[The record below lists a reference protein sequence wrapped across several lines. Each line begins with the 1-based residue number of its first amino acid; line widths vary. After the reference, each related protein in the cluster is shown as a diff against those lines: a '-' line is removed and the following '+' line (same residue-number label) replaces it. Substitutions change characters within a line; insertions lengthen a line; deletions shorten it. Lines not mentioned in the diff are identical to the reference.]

1 MKKYVLAIDQGTT
14 TTRAIIFDKE
24 SNIMGKA
31 QMEFSQI
38 CPKSGWVEHNPDE
51 IWETTYEV
59 IRESLF
65 KSGLSLR
72 DIAAIGITN
81 QRETTILWDKK
92 TGEPVYNAICW
103 QSRQSQDICEKLI
116 ADGYEDLIHKKTG
129 LIINP
134 YFSASKIKWI
144 FENVEGVYERAKNG
158 EILFGTVDSYLV
170 WKLTNGKLHITDP
183 SNASRTM
190 LFNINTLNWDK
201 ELLEIFGI
209 PECIL
214 PTIVSNSEN
223 YGIATKLWEIDESTD
238 VPICSIIGDQQASL
252 FGQCCFDVGSVKNT
266 YGTGCFMLMNTK
278 NKAVFSSNGLLT
290 TVAWKI
296 GDNCEYALEGSVFVA
311 GSAIQWL
318 RDGMRMFAKSSDC
331 EEYAKRVLTSDGV
344 YVVPAFVGLGTPYWD
359 NDARGAVFGLTRAT
373 KKEHFITATIESIA
387 YESKDLME
395 VMKKEARIKIKS
407 LAVDGGASANNYLM
421 QFQADI
427 LDLKVLRPKCLE
439 TTALGAAYLAGLA
452 VKVWKD
458 KDEIM
463 KNHMIEKIFL
473 NRMSDEEREKKY
485 KGWLK
490 AVEATRVFK

>member
-144 FENVEGVYERAKNG
+144 FE
-158 EILFGTVDSYLV
+158 
-170 WKLTNGKLHITDP
+170 
-183 SNASRTM
+183 M
-190 LFNINTLNWDK
+190 LKAYMK
-201 ELLEIFGI
+201 E
-209 PECIL
+209 P
-214 PTIVSNSEN
+214 
-223 YGIATKLWEIDESTD
+223 KM
-238 VPICSIIGDQQASL
+238 
-252 FGQCCFDVGSVKNT
+252 VK
-266 YGTGCFMLMNTK
+266 Y
-278 NKAVFSSNGLLT
+278 
-290 TVAWKI
+290 
-296 GDNCEYALEGSVFVA
+296 
-311 GSAIQWL
+311 
-318 RDGMRMFAKSSDC
+318 
-331 EEYAKRVLTSDGV
+331 
-344 YVVPAFVGLGTPYWD
+344 
-359 NDARGAVFGLTRAT
+359 
-373 KKEHFITATIESIA
+373 
-387 YESKDLME
+387 
-395 VMKKEARIKIKS
+395 
-407 LAVDGGASANNYLM
+407 
-421 QFQADI
+421 
-427 LDLKVLRPKCLE
+427 
-439 TTALGAAYLAGLA
+439 YLALLI
-452 VKVWKD
+452 V
-458 KDEIM
+458 I
-463 KNHMIEKIFL
+463 
-473 NRMSDEEREKKY
+473 
-485 KGWLK
+485 
-490 AVEATRVFK
+490 